1 MGSALIKRSG
11 LFLTNNRRAVA
22 LLASLVTLIGVELWL
37 FASSRP
43 ALPATPPPQPP
54 RDSTLLSEAAF
65 EEATG
70 VRVTLVAVTGQGGLI
85 DFRYQ
90 VIDPDKAA
98 IVHDPEKPP
107 TIVDETTGQTFDKL
121 WMQHGHSGE
130 LDPGAT
136 YYLILVNPNGGV
148 KSSDLVSILVGN
160 FRLEHVRVK

>member
-1 MGSALIKRSG
+1 MGSALTKLSD
-11 LFLTNNRRAVA
+11 LSLKDNRRAVA
-22 LLASLVTLIGVELWL
+22 LLASLALLAGLGLWL

-43 ALPATPPPQPP
+43 ALPANPPQMD
-54 RDSTLLSEAAF
+54 RNLTSLSQSAF

-70 VRVTLVAVTGQGGLI
+70 VHVTLVAVTGQGGLI

-107 TIVDETTGQTFDKL
+107 TIVDEATGQAFDKP

-130 LDPGAT
+130 LNPGAT
-136 YYLILVNPNGGV
+136 YYLILVNPKGGI
-148 KSSDLVSILVGN
+148 KSGDLVSVLIGD

>member
-1 MGSALIKRSG
+1 MGSALPKRSG
-11 LFLTNNRRAVA
+11 LFLKNNRRGVT
-22 LLASLVTLIGVELWL
+22 LLASLALLIGVELWL

-43 ALPATPPPQPP
+43 ALPANPPPLD
-54 RDSTLLSEAAF
+54 RDLTSLPQSAF

-85 DFRYQ
+85 DLRYQ

-107 TIVDETTGQTFDKL
+107 TIVDEATGQTFDKL

-136 YYLILVNPNGGV
+136 YYLILVNPNGGI
-148 KSSDLVSILVGN
+148 KSGDLVSILIGN
-160 FRLEHVRVK
+160 FRLEHVIAK

>member
-1 MGSALIKRSG
+1 MGSALTKLSG
-11 LFLTNNRRAVA
+11 LSLRDNWRTIV
-22 LLASLVTLIGVELWL
+22 LLATLAFLVGLGLWL
-37 FASSRP
+37 FAPSRP
-43 ALPATPPPQPP
+43 ALPANPPQLD
-54 RDSTLLSEAAF
+54 RDLTSLSQSAF

-85 DFRYQ
+85 DLRYQ

-107 TIVDETTGQTFDKL
+107 TIVDEATGQAFDKL

-136 YYLILVNPNGGV
+136 YYLILVNPQGGV
-148 KSSDLVSILVGN
+148 KSGDLVSVLIGN